1 MEMSCIVIWEVHS
14 GAAVPICRCR
24 RLDALS
30 YLSGMHWHSIRVEP
44 RSAPLNEV
52 QAFCFMGRDPA
63 AHDNE
68 LQKTTRYAGAR
79 RKLYKEKLT

>member
-1 MEMSCIVIWEVHS
+1 MEMSCIVIGEVHS

-52 QAFCFMGRDPA
+52 QAFCFMWRIF
-63 AHDNE
+63 NE
-68 LQKTTRYAGAR
+68 VYCQTEKRYPGC
-79 RKLYKEKLT
+79 L